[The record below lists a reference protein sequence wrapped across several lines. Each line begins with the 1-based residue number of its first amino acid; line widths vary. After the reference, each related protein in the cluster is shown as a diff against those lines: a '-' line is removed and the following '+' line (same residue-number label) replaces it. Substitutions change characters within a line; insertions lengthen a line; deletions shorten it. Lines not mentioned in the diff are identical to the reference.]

1 MIEEVISNIVNTTIA
16 SFDFTYC
23 VIVNLLTYLT
33 IKCISIRKPKWFG
46 TWGKRLVFFLV
57 SILVA
62 IVYYSSGSDYKIIF
76 NSIIL
81 APGSWSWIFKP
92 ICNKLNIGY
101 KLDKELNDI
110 L

>member
-16 SFDFTYC
+16 SFDFPYC

-46 TWGKRLVFFLV
+46 TWSKRLVFFIV

-81 APGSWSWIFKP
+81 APVSWSWIFKP
-92 ICNKLNIGY
+92 ICNKLKIGY

>member
-16 SFDFTYC
+16 SFDFPYC
-23 VIVNLLTYLT
+23 VIVNLSTYLA
-33 IKCISIRKPKWFG
+33 IKIINAHNPRLLG
-46 TWGKRLVFFLV
+46 TWSKRLVFFV
-57 SILVA
+57 ISILVA
-62 IVYYSSGSDYKIIF
+62 IIYCSSGSDYKIIF

-81 APGSWSWIFKP
+81 APVSWSWIFKP

>member
-16 SFDFTYC
+16 SFDFPYC
-23 VIVNLLTYLT
+23 VIVNILTYIT
-33 IKCISIRKPKWFG
+33 IKFINARNPRLLG
-46 TWGKRLVFFLV
+46 TWNKRLVFFIV
-57 SILVA
+57 SVLVA
-62 IVYYSSGSDYKIIF
+62 IVYCSNGSDYKIIF

-81 APGSWSWIFKP
+81 APVSWSWIFKP

>member
-1 MIEEVISNIVNTTIA
+1 MLEEVISNIINTTIA
-16 SFDFTYC
+16 SFDFPYC
-23 VIVNLLTYLT
+23 VIVNILTYIT
-33 IKCISIRKPKWFG
+33 IKVINTRNTKLISSWS
-46 TWGKRLVFFLV
+46 KRLVFFVV

-62 IVYYSSGSDYKIIF
+62 IIYCSNGSDYKIIF

-81 APGSWSWIFKP
+81 APVSWSWIFKP

>member
-33 IKCISIRKPKWFG
+33 IKIVNARNTKLLK
-46 TWGKRLVFFLV
+46 TWGKRLVFFIV

-62 IVYYSSGSDYKIIF
+62 IVYCSNDSDYKIIF

-81 APGSWSWIFKP
+81 APVSWSWIFKP
-92 ICNKLNIGY
+92 ICNKLKIGY

>member
-16 SFDFTYC
+16 SFDFPYC
-23 VIVNLLTYLT
+23 VIVNLSTYIT
-33 IKCISIRKPKWFG
+33 IKVVNAKSPKLLN
-46 TWGKRLVFFLV
+46 TWGKRLVFFIV

-62 IVYYSSGSDYKIIF
+62 IVYCSSGSDYKIIF

-81 APGSWSWIFKP
+81 APVSWSWIFKP

-101 KLDKELNDI
+101 KLDKELNNI

>member
-1 MIEEVISNIVNTTIA
+1 MLEEVISNIINTTIA
-16 SFDFTYC
+16 SFDFPYC

-33 IKCISIRKPKWFG
+33 IKVINARNTKLLQ
-46 TWGKRLVFFLV
+46 TWGKRLVFFIV

-62 IVYYSSGSDYKIIF
+62 TVYCSNGSDYKIIF

-81 APGSWSWIFKP
+81 APVSWSWIFKP

>member
-1 MIEEVISNIVNTTIA
+1 MIEEVISNIINTTIA
-16 SFDFTYC
+16 SFDFPYC
-23 VIVNLLTYLT
+23 VIVNILTYIT
-33 IKCISIRKPKWFG
+33 IKVINARNTKLLK
-46 TWGKRLVFFLV
+46 TWSKRLVFFAV

-62 IVYYSSGSDYKIIF
+62 IVYCSNGSDYKIIF

-81 APGSWSWIFKP
+81 APVSWSWIFKP

>member
-1 MIEEVISNIVNTTIA
+1 MIEDAISNIVNTTIA
-16 SFDFTYC
+16 SFDFPYC
-23 VIVNLLTYLT
+23 VIVNILTYII
-33 IKCISIRKPKWFG
+33 IKFINARNPRLLG
-46 TWGKRLVFFLV
+46 TWSKRLVFFIV

-62 IVYYSSGSDYKIIF
+62 IIYCSNGSDYKIIF

-81 APGSWSWIFKP
+81 APVSWSWIFKP
-92 ICNKLNIGY
+92 ICDKLNIGY

>member
-1 MIEEVISNIVNTTIA
+1 MLEEVISNIINTTIA
-16 SFDFTYC
+16 SFDFPYC
-23 VIVNLLTYLT
+23 VIVNLLTYIT
-33 IKCISIRKPKWFG
+33 IKCISTYKPRYLG
-46 TWGKRLVFFLV
+46 TWSKRLIFFIV

-62 IVYYSSGSDYKIIF
+62 IVYCSNGSDYKIIF

-81 APGSWSWIFKP
+81 APVSWSWIFKP

-101 KLDKELNDI
+101 KLGKELNDI